1 MAVDV
6 PVDHVL
12 EIASPEMCPFRASFL
27 NDCSNCRRANGII
40 SVDENGVKRRYDTSA
55 CLKEM
60 VYRHYIAQSGLE
72 GIELKHTFENAV
84 IDKWNQRVYQY
95 LQQWNWKSGEGI
107 YIAAEKSNQN
117 KLGNGTGKSY
127 ALHALTHRLCRE
139 GVGCYYIRTV
149 DFLQQLKESYEGR
162 SMATETEILERYA
175 KVPVLLLDDIG
186 KENVRTEWAAER
198 FYYLIDTRIRFE
210 RPTVYASNFL
220 LSELEERFGLDNFGP
235 AISSRIAGSCVL
247 FTLGGPDRRLLK
259 NAKTT

>member
-1 MAVDV
+1 MAMDV
-6 PVDHVL
+6 PTDELVA
-12 EIASPEMCPFRASFL
+12 ISSPEECPFRASFL
-27 NDCSNCRRANGII
+27 SECSTCRRQHGVI
-40 SVDENGVKRRYDTSA
+40 SVYESGVRRYYDTST

-60 VYRHYIAQSGLE
+60 VYRNYISQSGLE

-84 IDKWNQRVYQY
+84 IDKWNQRVYKY
-95 LQQWNWKSGEGI
+95 LQQWDWKSGEGI
-107 YIAAEKSNQN
+107 YIAAEKSSQN

-139 GVGCYYIRTV
+139 GVECYYIRTV

-162 SMATETEILERYA
+162 GISTETEILERYTR
-175 KVPVLLLDDIG
+175 VPVLLLDDLG

-247 FTLGGPDRRLLK
+247 FTLGGPDRRLLR
-259 NAKTT
+259 NGTAR